1 MQLRDYQR
9 TSIDATYN
17 WFQRNPTGNP
27 LLVLPTG
34 SGKTII
40 AGMFTKEIMESWPN
54 QRIVCCTHVK
64 ELISQNYETLL
75 KIWPDAP
82 AGIYSASFNRREES
96 AQILFA
102 GIQSVYNKA
111 MHIGWADLILVDE
124 AHLIPKK
131 TMTGMYRV
139 FLDAMQKINPALR
152 IIGLTATPYRL
163 DSGLL
168 IEGEGAIFH
177 DIAYEVPI
185 GLLLERGYLSPLTTE
200 PVRERINT
208 KGVKKRGGDF
218 VLSDL
223 AKAVDKDDITRKA
236 VAEIVELGQS
246 RKSWIVFCASISHAE
261 NVATAIRAHGVSVEL
276 VTGKT
281 LKRQREITLTNF
293 KTGIIRC
300 LVNVDVLTTG
310 FDAPNIDLLAML
322 RPTQST
328 ALYIQIMGRGM
339 RIHPSKQDCLVL
351 DFAGNI
357 ARHGPI
363 DAVAPQDKDTSASIG
378 TGEAP
383 TRICPECGAS
393 MHASSTEC
401 ADCGFIFPDKG
412 VNHKTTASTLAAL
425 SNAVEPDCYEI
436 TDVLYSRH
444 KKEGKP
450 DSLRV
455 DYYHGFR
462 RIASEWVCVEHAGKA
477 GSNAR
482 HWLTQRMDN
491 DLISTLPAYPP
502 RTVTEVLNYTDQLAK
517 PKCLLCKQAGKF
529 TEIVKYE
536 WR

>member
-9 TSIDATYN
+9 ASIDATYH
-17 WFQRNPTGNP
+17 WFQNNPSGNP
-27 LLVLPTG
+27 LLVLPTAA
-34 SGKTII
+34 GKSVI
-40 AGMFTKEIMESWPN
+40 AGKLMQEIVEQWPD
-54 QRIVCCTHVK
+54 QRILLLTHVK
-64 ELISQNYETLL
+64 ELIEQNYL
-75 KIWPDAP
+75 KLMDMWPQAP

-111 MHIGWADLILVDE
+111 MQIGWADLILVDE

-139 FLDAMQKINPALR
+139 FLDAMQRINPALR

-168 IEGEGAIFH
+168 TEGEGAIFH
-177 DIAYEVPI
+177 HVAYEVPI
-185 GLLLERGYLSPLTTE
+185 ALLLERGYLSPLTTE
-200 PVRERINT
+200 PVKERIST
-208 KGVKKRGGDF
+208 QGVKKRGGDF

-223 AKAVDKDDITRKA
+223 AKAVDRDDITRNA
-236 VAEIVELGQS
+236 VAEIMELGKD
-246 RKSWIVFCASISHAE
+246 RKSWIIFCTSIAHASNVMEEISQHG
-261 NVATAIRAHGVSVEL
+261 IRAGM
-276 VTGKT
+276 VTGNT
-281 LKRQREITLTNF
+281 PKREREIALANF
-293 KTGIIRC
+293 KAGMTRC

-328 ALYIQIMGRGM
+328 ALYVQIMGRGM
-339 RIHPSKQDCLVL
+339 RIHPGKTDCLVL

-357 ARHGPI
+357 ARHGPV
-363 DAVAPQDKDTSASIG
+363 DAVDPKSKSGGDG

-383 TRICPECGAS
+383 TKKCQACGAT
-393 MHASSTEC
+393 MHASASEC
-401 ADCGFIFPDKG
+401 ADCGFLFPSKG
-412 VNHKTTASTLAAL
+412 PSHEDTASTLAAL
-425 SNAVEPDCYEI
+425 INAVEPDSYDI

-455 DYYHGFR
+455 DYYQSFR
-462 RIASEWVCVEHAGKA
+462 RVASEWVCIEHAGRA

-482 HWLTQRMDN
+482 HWLAKRIDS
-491 DLISTLPAYPP
+491 DLISDLPVYPP
-502 RTVTEVLNYTDQLAK
+502 RTVTEVLDYADRLQK
-517 PKCLLCKQAGKF
+517 PKRLLCKRAGKF
-529 TEIVKYE
+529 TEIVNYE
-536 WR
+536 M